1 MRIREKKTEFEI
13 KEHSARIAN
22 TEQHVLLIHETVQR
36 IEEELKKEIQHLK
49 ECNCKLDR
57 NIEAKIEEISEVL
70 KQRETIRESLKQR
83 DQREGYEKDYHEGHE
98 PQGGEEHY
106 NEPDYEDNLSDVEA
120 DSQTLASAGFGTDED
135 YGGTD
140 ERL

>member
-1 MRIREKKTEFEI
+1 MRLREKKTESEI

-22 TEQHVLLIHETVQR
+22 TEQHVILIYESVQR
-36 IEEELKKEIQHLK
+36 IEADIQNLK

-57 NIEAKIEEISEVL
+57 NIEAKI
-70 KQRETIRESLKQR
+70 ETIRESLKQR
-83 DQREGYEKDYHEGHE
+83 DQREGYEKDYYHEGHE

-120 DSQTLASAGFGTDED
+120 DSQTLASAGWGSDED
-135 YGGTD
+135 YGGT
-140 ERL
+140 R

>member
-1 MRIREKKTEFEI
+1 MRLREKKTEFEI

-83 DQREGYEKDYHEGHE
+83 DQREGYEKDYYHEGHE

-120 DSQTLASAGFGTDED
+120 DSQTLASAGWGSDED
-135 YGGTD
+135 YGGT
-140 ERL
+140 R

>member
-98 PQGGEEHY
+98 PQDGFV
-106 NEPDYEDNLSDVEA
+106 EPDHEDNLSDVEA
-120 DSQTLASAGFGTDED
+120 DSQTLASAGWGSDED